1 MSTQPAPGDPGTTAH
16 AARTTALAADR
27 RLLPEGRLAGPMPW
41 VIAIMMFLTA
51 LAAAAGLAMGAA
63 ADRLGDGLDRQVTVQ
78 VIAADPAVRDVQA
91 RAAEAALRAQE
102 GVTTVNRVG
111 DDQMQA
117 LLKPW
122 LGDSGLGADLPL
134 PVMIDAE
141 LDASGRARIAQI
153 GDAVRAAAPAARLD
167 DHARWIGPLVAL
179 VRSLGLLAAGI
190 VALMGGATAA
200 AVVLAARAALD
211 THRPTIDVMHMLG
224 ATDVQVARLFQRR
237 LALDALFGA
246 VVGLVGAI
254 AIILLLGRRI
264 DEIGS
269 GVIGSIGLSLGA
281 WLLLLLLPVAA
292 GAVAI
297 GVARVTVLNALR
309 RTL

>member
-1 MSTQPAPGDPGTTAH
+1 MSSQPVGGDPGTTAH

-41 VIAIMMFLTA
+41 VIAIMTFLTA

-78 VIAADPAVRDVQA
+78 IIAADPATRDAQA
-91 RAAEAALRAQE
+91 AAAEIALRRQE
-102 GVTTVNRVG
+102 GVTTVARVA
-111 DDQMQA
+111 DAEMQT
-117 LLKPW
+117 LLRPW
-122 LGDSGLGADLPL
+122 LGDSGLGSDLPL
-134 PVMIDAE
+134 PAMIDAD
-141 LDASGRARIAQI
+141 LDRSGRERIAQI
-153 GDAVRAAAPAARLD
+153 ADAVRAAAPAARLD
-167 DHARWIGPLVAL
+167 DHAQWIGPLVSL
-179 VRSLGLLAAGI
+179 VRSLGILAGGI

-246 VVGLVGAI
+246 VVGLAGAI
-254 AIILLLGRRI
+254 AVILLLGHRV
-264 DEIGS
+264 DQIGS
-269 GVIGSIGLSLGA
+269 GVVGAIGLSPGA
-281 WLLLLLLPVAA
+281 WLLLFLLPVAA

-297 GVARVTVLNALR
+297 GVARITVLNALR